1 MRTAARFSLLV
12 LIVTIVCLLGVAV
25 FQIDPILPFSAKY
38 RYESMEVDRPFYA
51 NRTGKHCYEN
61 YEKKYDWGEMCPKL
75 YTELGGKCDMIDGQ
89 LQCPDIRNY
98 SKVLYRQGQLVL
110 TRMMRIFDLLAQKY
124 DIFYWITR
132 GTLLGAARHQGFI
145 PWDVDSDIEMPLDD
159 YVKFFQVAA
168 KDLPPDIFFQ
178 NSLTDPAFPNNSRGF
193 HKHELVGLYEATWN
207 PRLRDRNSCYK
218 YCIAHGCN
226 WHDGLMIDIFVH
238 PHVSRYV
245 YPLKRLPFEGFTLSV
260 QNNWKDELVSQFGK
274 NWFEFPRDGTPVE
287 HPDVFNGCEKLKN

>member
-1 MRTAARFSLLV
+1 
-12 LIVTIVCLLGVAV
+12 
-25 FQIDPILPFSAKY
+25 
-38 RYESMEVDRPFYA
+38 
-51 NRTGKHCYEN
+51 
-61 YEKKYDWGEMCPKL
+61 
-75 YTELGGKCDMIDGQ
+75 MIDGQ

-178 NSLTDPAFPNNSRGF
+178 N
-193 HKHELVGLYEATWN
+193 
-207 PRLRDRNSCYK
+207 
-218 YCIAHGCN
+218 
-226 WHDGLMIDIFVH
+226 
-238 PHVSRYV
+238 
-245 YPLKRLPFEGFTLSV
+245 
-260 QNNWKDELVSQFGK
+260 
-274 NWFEFPRDGTPVE
+274 
-287 HPDVFNGCEKLKN
+287 